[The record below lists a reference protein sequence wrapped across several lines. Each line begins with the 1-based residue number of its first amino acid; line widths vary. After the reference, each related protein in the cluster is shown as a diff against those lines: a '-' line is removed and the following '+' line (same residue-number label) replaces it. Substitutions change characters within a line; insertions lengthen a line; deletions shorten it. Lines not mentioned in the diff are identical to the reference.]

1 MFPTSNPSHGCH
13 IGERSVAVVL
23 VENIPSVI
31 AEVNVGVT
39 VVVVI
44 GGAYPEVV
52 GRVGQSG

>member
-1 MFPTSNPSHGCH
+1 MFPTSNPSQGCD
-13 IGERSVAVVL
+13 IRERSVAVVL

-31 AEVNVGVT
+31 AEVNVGVA